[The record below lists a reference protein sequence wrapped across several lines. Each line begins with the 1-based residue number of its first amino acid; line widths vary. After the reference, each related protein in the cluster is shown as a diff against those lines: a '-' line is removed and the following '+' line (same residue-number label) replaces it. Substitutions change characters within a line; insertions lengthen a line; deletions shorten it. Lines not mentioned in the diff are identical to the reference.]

1 MRQFGAILAIGLSA
15 ALGVVPAAASG
26 GGHDEKPNPAA
37 EGESPVAAGPS
48 DRELDIPV
56 VTVPLVDDR
65 GRLVEYAFV
74 GIRIRAESSSKI
86 DRIKADLPLLQ
97 DALVRAVNGPPL
109 ASAATADADLRAAL
123 LVRIKTAA
131 SSVIANGATAEVL
144 VKDVVRSSP

>member
-1 MRQFGAILAIGLSA
+1 MRQFGAILAIGLL
-15 ALGVVPAAASG
+15 LGGPPAAASG
-26 GGHDEKPNPAA
+26 GGHDEKSQPAA
-37 EGESPVAAGPS
+37 EGESPVAAGPT

-74 GIRIRAESSSKI
+74 GIRIRTESSGKI
-86 DRIKADLPLLQ
+86 DQIKADLPLLQ

-109 ASAATADADLRAAL
+109 ATATTSDADLRASL

-131 SSVIANGATAEVL
+131 NSVIADGAMAEVL